1 MKQTNTPQDMAQAN
15 QPTLEIHKAAD
26 FGLDPTQGKWI
37 VLCLETYA
45 ILHTDTK
52 REAQVLVENWEVAD
66 WGDWEPTEKAV
77 QPSEVRA
84 GDVITFGSLSG
95 FRNFV
100 ADENQ
105 DGPAEFKV
113 TRDAWQEFEGGAW
126 YVLLQN
132 FSGSVRLDL
141 DQVIVRR

>member
-15 QPTLEIHKAAD
+15 QPTLEIHKA
-26 FGLDPTQGKWI
+26 I
-37 VLCLETYA
+37 
-45 ILHTDTK
+45 
-52 REAQVLVENWEVAD
+52 
-66 WGDWEPTEKAV
+66 

-105 DGPAEFKV
+105 DGPTEFKV

>member
-15 QPTLEIHKAAD
+15 QLTLEI
-26 FGLDPTQGKWI
+26 
-37 VLCLETYA
+37 
-45 ILHTDTK
+45 
-52 REAQVLVENWEVAD
+52 
-66 WGDWEPTEKAV
+66 
-77 QPSEVRA
+77 QPLEVRA
-84 GDVITFGSLSG
+84 GDVITFGSLTG

-100 ADENQ
+100 ADEKG

>member
-84 GDVITFGSLSG
+84 GDVITL
-95 FRNFV
+95 
-100 ADENQ
+100 ET
-105 DGPAEFKV
+105 EEYKV

-126 YVLLQN
+126 YVTLVTASEPWLN
-132 FSGSVRLDL
+132 LPIGSVRLDM
-141 DQVIVRR
+141 DEVIVRR

>member
-1 MKQTNTPQDMAQAN
+1 MAQAN
-15 QPTLEIHKAAD
+15 QPTLEIHKAVD
-26 FGLDPTQGKWI
+26 FDLDPTQGKWI

-66 WGDWEPTEKAV
+66 WGDWEPAEKSV